1 MKFETVPL
9 GSLQLGGTVELQ
21 CATIYPAKIFF
32 VKEIP
37 LFRKQPFVFIKRHS
51 RFWTR
56 NNAWPPA
63 CRTRGRTT
71 IPNPEPNPKPFF

>member
-56 NNAWPPA
+56 TMPGRQPA
-63 CRTRGRTT
+63 AREGEPT